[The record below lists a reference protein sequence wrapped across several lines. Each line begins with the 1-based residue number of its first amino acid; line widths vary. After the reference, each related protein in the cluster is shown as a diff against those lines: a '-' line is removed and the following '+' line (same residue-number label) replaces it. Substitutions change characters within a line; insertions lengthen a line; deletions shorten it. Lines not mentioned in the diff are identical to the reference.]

1 MDSQSI
7 MNLAAGTA
15 IAAIG
20 WFARQLWDAV
30 ADLRKDVH
38 EIEVALP
45 SQYLRKDE
53 HTAAMQRIEDMLQ
66 RIFDKLDAKMDK

>member
-30 ADLRKDVH
+30 AELRKDVH

>member
-1 MDSQSI
+1 MDTQSI

-30 ADLRKDVH
+30 AELRKDVH

-53 HTAAMQRIEDMLQ
+53 YTASMQRIEDMLQ

>member
-1 MDSQSI
+1 MDTQSI

-30 ADLRKDVH
+30 AELRKDVH

>member
-1 MDSQSI
+1 MDTQSI

-30 ADLRKDVH
+30 AELRKDVH
-38 EIEVALP
+38 DIEVALP

>member
-1 MDSQSI
+1 MDTQSI

-30 ADLRKDVH
+30 AELRKDVH

-53 HTAAMQRIEDMLQ
+53 YTASMQRVEDMLQ